1 MGEMVISSKKE
12 QSRLMVLNGVEAGR
26 IIAREAIEVLGLS
39 PRHVRRIVA
48 TYRKE
53 GAAALAHGDRGRKPH
68 DTLMMA

>member
-1 MGEMVISSKKE
+1 MREMVILNKKD

-48 TYRKE
+48 T
-53 GAAALAHGDRGRKPH
+53 
-68 DTLMMA
+68 

>member
-1 MGEMVISSKKE
+1 MTLNKKD

-26 IIAREAIEVLGLS
+26 IIAREEIEVLGLS
-39 PRHVRRIVA
+39 PRHVRRIVEA
-48 TYRKE
+48 LRKE